1 MKLIK
6 SFAFFLVAVFVVVSC
21 YKPPL
26 VSNIPHTEA
35 VQEGQALYM
44 QHCQKCHPNGEAGLG
59 PSVYYVPDFA
69 KKFQVRHG
77 VGAMPDFDES
87 AISDEELDKIVL
99 YLKTLGEED

>member
-1 MKLIK
+1 MKHLKKVPILLLL
-6 SFAFFLVAVFVVVSC
+6 ALVIASC

-26 VSNIPHTEA
+26 VSEVPDTEA
-35 VQEGQALYM
+35 IQEGQALYM
-44 QHCQKCHPNGEAGLG
+44 QYCQKCHPNGEAGLG

-87 AISDEELDKIVL
+87 VISDEELDKIVL
-99 YLKTLGEED
+99 YLKTLGEEG